1 MRYRIR
7 SGFPYRSNVVRTF
20 RAVQHLGNS
29 SFHLL
34 WHHFFINF
42 STQASALA
50 SSPIGAVFTPFNQTF
65 FQPNIELISAQYP
78 NPFKGVASQSFIDTN
93 EDLLS
98 LVDGGHDGENI
109 PIQPLLVKA
118 RGVDTIFVI
127 DVVCP

>member
-1 MRYRIR
+1 MRYRVR
-7 SGFPYRSNVVRTF
+7 SGFLYRSNVLRAV
-20 RAVQHLGNS
+20 RAVQYLGNS
-29 SFHLL
+29 HSIFL
-34 WHHFFINF
+34 WHLFFINF

-50 SSPIGAVFTPFNQTF
+50 NSSIGPVFTPFNQTF

-78 NPFKGVASQSFIDTN
+78 NPFKGVAAHSFIDTN
-93 EDLLS
+93 ENLLS